1 MFCIYFLT
9 RLLLIFV
16 FFSITSYALKM
27 WSSWHFSCYKF
38 PNYHQHH
45 SLLHCVENIIPLVF
59 MFSNTFGNWRNH
71 LEISRTPSRHSLT
84 FVQYAVLIF
93 DHIVRNQCILDLHR
107 LHAHV
112 QNISNLIFQVK
123 KSIFSKQNK

>member
-1 MFCIYFLT
+1 MYKFARMDISSEDWICLSPRKFVHFISLVDVLHLFPHKTFVEICILFL
-9 RLLLIFV
+9 
-16 FFSITSYALKM
+16 ITSYALKM

-45 SLLHCVENIIPLVF
+45 SLLHFVENIIPLAF

-71 LEISRTPSRHSLT
+71 LEISRTPSQHSLT

-93 DHIVRNQCILDLHR
+93 DHIVRNQ
-107 LHAHV
+107 
-112 QNISNLIFQVK
+112 
-123 KSIFSKQNK
+123 